1 VRQIAIATCASY
13 PHADDDQPLLR
24 SALLELGIEGVPL
37 VWDDPANNF
46 NDFELT
52 VIRSTWDY
60 TSKRGSFLDWA
71 RGIEHLENPASI
83 VEWNTDKRYIDDL
96 AEAGVPVVPTTYAT
110 TPDEL
115 EVPDAARFV
124 VKPSIGAGSMGA
136 KRFAADEV
144 TAARQ
149 HVAQLANDN
158 KVAMVQPYLD
168 LVDDQHETGVVV
180 IDGTVSHAI
189 SKGPML
195 GVTETDRS
203 GLFLAEMI
211 GSRTPTDEELEVV
224 DHALRSVP
232 GTSGPLL
239 YARVDL
245 LPTPTGPVVIELELT
260 EPSLF
265 LTTARPAA
273 SRLAAALAARLD

>member
-1 VRQIAIATCASY
+1 MRQIAIATCAGY

-37 VWDDPANNF
+37 VWDDPAKSF

-52 VIRSTWDY
+52 VVRSTWDY
-60 TSKRGSFLDWA
+60 TAKRASFLDWA
-71 RGIEHLENPASI
+71 RGIERLENPASI
-83 VEWNTDKRYIDDL
+83 VEWNTDKRYIDAL
-96 AEAGVPVVPTTYAT
+96 AASGVPVVPTTYAT

-149 HVAQLANDN
+149 HVAELANDN

-195 GVTETDRS
+195 SVTETDRS
-203 GLFLAEMI
+203 GLFFAEMI
-211 GSRTPTDEELEVV
+211 ASRTPTDEELEVV
-224 DHALRSVP
+224 AHALKSVP
-232 GTSGPLL
+232 GVSGPLL

-265 LTTARPAA
+265 LTTAEPAA